1 MANTYKIHSKF
12 LNSINEA
19 LQKLSSN
26 NEIKILKH
34 PMLEADGNFTSIISS
49 NEKNF
54 DPSKINS
61 NILVDKDEQSEDII
75 EKKNELT
82 TKAIDKIK
90 QTLDVSDELQSI
102 LNEID
107 RLNKDTDYNTWKVN
121 EQQNTANLKSK
132 NAYIFLQND
141 NICLSH
147 DNQIEIFKSVN
158 ELHDWLKKHNY
169 PLPKDI
175 KLHESIL
182 NEDHNPIETYNTIL
196 SQFKAEQNNKNK
208 KANNIK
214 NKEDQTSTKTQKHI
228 NFLKNTLG
236 KWYDII
242 YGDLTDM
249 HGNKMGDKVIDNR
262 TPEEKQKDYL
272 LQFEKPNAYSKL
284 SKEDEKLNRW
294 KADIKLVK
302 NPYEDIF
309 SKDAN
314 RMVYNDLHW
323 GMGDFLNK
331 PKKKNKKESMNEDSF
346 DTNNL
351 WYLVYQ
357 NPSRNETFYLNN
369 NWEEGNLLANN
380 LQQAIVFLN
389 REDAIEELKKLYNYK
404 KTDYPF
410 KPIQEKE
417 FNECGVTCG
426 SLGPAVQYTANKK
439 DLQEEDLLDEM
450 GRLAKGQDHIGI
462 NGLNTGKQLNWEQ
475 DTQRNANAD
484 TDENYISNVAQ
495 SALNRAN
502 KERGSNLWTFNTNA
516 NAGYTKSVP
525 NSFLATLKKPGNTEI
540 LNRSEFIKRMQK
552 IIDTLPEEKR
562 FPAENFIKTNEF
574 GKEYFNSRQPSKD
587 NPEDRQH
594 WQDAREAWLNTE
606 YFPWSIENKITKGT
620 GQKLNYINSLK
631 GEERINAFK
640 DLNSYR
646 QDQDDKKYTKQHQQ
660 DTAGSSEITS
670 NERYNGRLQIH
681 IKNIENN
688 KNFNNYLTAFK
699 DFISTDLANVNDDI
713 ERDYKINR
721 WLNKNIANHKIKLS
735 DEEKA
740 FISFAILELFTRIVE
755 DNKGDLALI
764 PNYDNNDYLAV
775 LKFIM
780 TNDYKSNRTKIKD
793 DYLEDY
799 LNESI
804 YTESSLKDE
813 FLKLLDNKVED
824 ITLTE
829 DDDIPSDFATNI
841 KSDMNSI
848 SSDTSTNTSEAPTTN
863 DSDFDIDSSTDTG
876 NSKPDVNF
884 GDINIA
890 GSTGDY
896 GPEEDEEVSNMP
908 IEPVDEYKIIDILV
922 NDDNNEDIKVKV
934 QNQTTGEIET
944 KNLSEIDI

>member
-214 NKEDQTSTKTQKHI
+214 KKEDQTSTKTQKHI

-242 YGDLTDM
+242 YGDFTDM
-249 HGNKMGDKVIDNR
+249 HGNKMGDKVMDNR

-351 WYLVYQ
+351 WYLIYQ

-426 SLGPAVQYTANKK
+426 SLGSAVQYTANKK

-450 GRLAKGQDHIGI
+450 GRLAKGQENLGLYNQNVGKKLNKMQDAWRNADKDIDPEIANEIIKGDKERNDKEVFSRLLSNAVGVDKRFLNDHPDYFLHGLYTGSDRAKNRKTIVNKEKFI
-462 NGLNTGKQLNWEQ
+462 NGLKSIINT
-475 DTQRNANAD
+475 
-484 TDENYISNVAQ
+484 
-495 SALNRAN
+495 
-502 KERGSNLWTFNTNA
+502 
-516 NAGYTKSVP
+516 
-525 NSFLATLKKPGNTEI
+525 
-540 LNRSEFIKRMQK
+540 M
-552 IIDTLPEEKR
+552 PEEYK
-562 FPAENFIKTNEF
+562 F
-574 GKEYFNSRQPSKD
+574 QPEELISKD
-587 NPEDRQH
+587 NFENEIYDYQSFAKGNKDK
-594 WQDAREAWLNTE
+594 WEKFKDTVKQNIIE
-606 YFPWSIENKITKGT
+606 PW
-620 GQKLNYINSLK
+620 
-631 GEERINAFK
+631 RINNPSVRDNASKFAKVINIQNPERREEALKQLQQTRDEK
-640 DLNSYR
+640 DINKRTRVDSHGTTNLLNVSIPGAR
-646 QDQDDKKYTKQHQQ
+646 RNL
-660 DTAGSSEITS
+660 ITVR
-670 NERYNGRLQIH
+670 NTNRL
-681 IKNIENN
+681 KPL
-688 KNFNNYLTAFK
+688 FTNY
-699 DFISTDLANVNDDI
+699 TDLANDGETEV
-713 ERDYKINR
+713 ELRD
-721 WLNKNIANHKIKLS
+721 WLNDNIKNNKKLNDYEKRLLSYGILEQFTTKKEKDFNNPDQSIEYIPNLEDNDGYAAVRGFILKNKIKPLN
-735 DEEKA
+735 
-740 FISFAILELFTRIVE
+740 AI
-755 DNKGDLALI
+755 
-764 PNYDNNDYLAV
+764 DYL
-775 LKFIM
+775 
-780 TNDYKSNRTKIKD
+780 D
-793 DYLEDY
+793 DKWIQDMAFGEVK
-799 LNESI
+799 
-804 YTESSLKDE
+804 ESSLKNE

-829 DDDIPSDFATNI
+829 DDDVPSDFATNI
-841 KSDMNSI
+841 KSDMDSI

-863 DSDFDIDSSTDTG
+863 DSDFDIDSSTNTG

-890 GSTGDY
+890 GGTGDY
-896 GPEEDEEVSNMP
+896 GPEEDEEMSNMP